1 MVLICTVNFLL
12 IIILL
17 LQKKFNSIKAV
28 TQETNMTM
36 NKCYLIG
43 KHGKAMFN
51 IHSNEMYRK
60 LQEANTQN
68 ILYIKPTLCTLY
80 AALSSKIMLQYSTSS
95 RLYTFSMFNIHS
107 NEMLWE
113 QLYTIGNYRKP
124 TCRTSST

>member
-28 TQETNMTM
+28 AQETNMTM

-43 KHGKAMFN
+43 KHGKVMFN

-60 LQEANTQN
+60 LQEANMQN

-80 AALSSKIMLQYSTSS
+80 AAVSSKMS
-95 RLYTFSMFNIHS
+95 FNIV
-107 NEMLWE
+107 L
-113 QLYTIGNYRKP
+113 P
-124 TCRTSST
+124 TDSTHPVSLKSPRRCEAKLLIQTE